1 MVREI
6 KGKHVLIG
14 FVGAFG
20 VIIAVNVVMAVNA
33 VKTFPGLEVKNSYI
47 ASQEFNSRKAAQ
59 EALGWTL
66 AVEHQQGEIRLA
78 FKDAQGAPLLVGGL
92 EAVIGRPTTQTQ
104 GVTPQWRFD
113 GSAYVAKVD
122 LAPGNWNLRLTAV
135 SQNGTEFS
143 QTRALHI
150 KG

>member
-6 KGKHVLIG
+6 KGKHVLMG

-20 VIIAVNVVMAVNA
+20 VIIAVNVIMAVNA
-33 VKTFPGLEVKNSYI
+33 VKTFPGLEVKNSYV
-47 ASQEFNSRKAAQ
+47 ASQEFNKRKAAQ

-66 AVEHQQGEIRLA
+66 AVEYQQGEIRLA
-78 FKDAQGAPLLVGGL
+78 FKDAQGNPLLVGGL

-104 GVTPQWRFD
+104 DVLPEWRFD
-113 GSAYVAKVD
+113 GAAYVAEVD

-143 QTRALHI
+143 QTRELHI